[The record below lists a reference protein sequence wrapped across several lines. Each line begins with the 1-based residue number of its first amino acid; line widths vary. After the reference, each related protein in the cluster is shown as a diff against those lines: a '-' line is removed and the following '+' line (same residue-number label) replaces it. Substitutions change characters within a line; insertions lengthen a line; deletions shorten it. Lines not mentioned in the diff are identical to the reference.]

1 MGWESLNYPIN
12 SWLCPLCPLSPAGF
26 ISLMFPSFSGQAS
39 LFCVYSEAVMA
50 TAVPVVPSLSNRM
63 VRVTEPLFLF
73 TKLSKLPLSL
83 GLQSLHLYPCAPYH
97 TDDSRQ
103 GWQTLLETS
112 WAQAFALMRHGQ
124 AECSC
129 CARASHG
136 AKEDLFLVS
145 SVWVRTREHAG
156 CPRLPG

>member
-1 MGWESLNYPIN
+1 
-12 SWLCPLCPLSPAGF
+12 
-26 ISLMFPSFSGQAS
+26 MFPSFSGQAS

>member
-1 MGWESLNYPIN
+1 
-12 SWLCPLCPLSPAGF
+12 
-26 ISLMFPSFSGQAS
+26 
-39 LFCVYSEAVMA
+39 
-50 TAVPVVPSLSNRM
+50 M

-112 WAQAFALMRHGQ
+112 WAQAFTLMRHGQ
-124 AECSC
+124 AECSY

-156 CPRLPG
+156 CPGVLGKLPSLSQCSQGTVQCLQKQGEPSLHWEAQEAKAGSKVPHSEGGPSPWREQGCTARP